1 MSFRHGYEFPDATI
15 EAGRWGGSEHVE
27 PTLAVSFGRP
37 LPGFFTSARERVGE
51 DVKEV
56 TTNSPGKGYN
66 LVSPSHGMAGR
77 D

>member
-1 MSFRHGYEFPDATI
+1 MSFRQGYEFQDATI

-27 PTLAVSFGRP
+27 PTLASFY
-37 LPGFFTSARERVGE
+37 TSARERVAE

-66 LVSPSHGMAGR
+66 LVRPSHGMAGR
-77 D
+77 E